1 MIKSWIAYALST
13 VAIIVLGFV
22 VVKIPTYPIETVVTA
37 IVAITLGYFG
47 KRVVQRGR
55 MFTTGSAFTH
65 NEQRVNG
72 VTKRGGLSED

>member
-1 MIKSWIAYALST
+1 MIRSWVAYIIST
-13 VAIIVLGFV
+13 LIVVGVGFV
-22 VVKIPTYPIETVVTA
+22 RVYMESFPIETVVTA

-55 MFTTGSAFTH
+55 MFTTGSAFTN

-72 VTKRGGLSED
+72 VTKRGGFSED